1 MGGLRRR
8 ELIGAAGALLLPR
21 RVLGGPGYKA
31 PGERLNI
38 AGIGVGGMGGVYLRN
53 MESENIVALCDVD
66 EGFAAKTFARY
77 PNAKRYRDFRRMLER
92 EKSVDAVVIGTP
104 DHTHAAIA
112 MAAIRLGKHVY
123 CAKPL
128 TRTIHEARLLAR
140 AARDAKVATQ
150 MSVQSSA
157 SEESAAVCDWIWS
170 GLIGAVREVHV
181 WSDRPVW
188 PQGCKRPAETRP
200 VPTTLDWDLW
210 LGPAP
215 ARPYHP
221 AYHPFVWRGW
231 WDFGTGALGDMGC
244 HALHTIFRA
253 LKLGHPQRAHATGS
267 TSVEVGLEQ
276 GVEGV
281 RLKIT
286 RAATPESP
294 PVASMV
300 TWDFPARG
308 VSPPVRMTW
317 YDGGLKPPRPPE
329 LEADRKL
336 EDDGVIYNGEKG
348 TILSGFTGEPALIP
362 AAKSQD
368 MAPPPKAAHRTLGH
382 YQEWIDA
389 CKGGRPATCEFDF
402 ASRVTE
408 TALLGNLAVRTGKLL
423 EWDAESMRISNDA
436 DANRFVEE
444 PYRAGWAI

>member
-1 MGGLRRR
+1 
-8 ELIGAAGALLLPR
+8 
-21 RVLGGPGYKA
+21 
-31 PGERLNI
+31 
-38 AGIGVGGMGGVYLRN
+38 
-53 MESENIVALCDVD
+53 
-66 EGFAAKTFARY
+66 
-77 PNAKRYRDFRRMLER
+77 MLER

-128 TRTIHEARLLAR
+128 TRTIHEARLLAK

-276 GVEGV
+276 GLEGV

-286 RAATPESP
+286 RAAAPESP
-294 PVASMV
+294 PIASMV